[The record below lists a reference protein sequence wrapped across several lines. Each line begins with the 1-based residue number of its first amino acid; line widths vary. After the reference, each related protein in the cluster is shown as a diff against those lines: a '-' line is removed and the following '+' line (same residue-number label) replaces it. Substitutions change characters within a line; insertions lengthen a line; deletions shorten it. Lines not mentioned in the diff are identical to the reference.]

1 MSAGSGTFAY
11 REKPDSCNTL
21 QPPQL
26 YPIHGVG
33 NFGNV
38 YVIPAHPNQDKM
50 VENVTR

>member
-1 MSAGSGTFAY
+1 MSADLTHFAY

-38 YVIPAHPNQDKM
+38 YMLFLRSPISTKW
-50 VENVTR
+50 